1 MRKLQYS
8 ELRQLRVHS
17 TNTTHWGEPLHKLTV
32 WYNSK
37 ILWQKWSI
45 YTTDSKNPE
54 NPENVESGWK
64 SGSGIPE
71 KKFFLKFFFFN
82 CEQFLLNTFLS
93 EMIIYPKKMCFLPK
107 KVCFLYF
114 SCSPPSSTRPN
125 CLYNLCS
132 KSGQKIDQE
141 FDFAQ
146 SPPTIFFR
154 EKTGSGKSGK
164 NPDMKFLIFWVRFW
178 ERTL

>member
-1 MRKLQYS
+1 M
-8 ELRQLRVHS
+8 
-17 TNTTHWGEPLHKLTV
+17 
-32 WYNSK
+32 
-37 ILWQKWSI
+37 
-45 YTTDSKNPE
+45 DSK

-71 KKFFLKFFFFN
+71 KNFFLKFFFFN

-93 EMIIYPKKMCFLPK
+93 KMIIYPKKICFLPK

-114 SCSPPSSTRPN
+114 SCSPHSSTRPN

-132 KSGQKIDQE
+132 KSGQKIGKE

-146 SPPTIFFR
+146 VRPLFF
-154 EKTGSGKSGK
+154 SGKKPDPENPGK
-164 NPDMKFLIFWVRFW
+164 IRIWNSVNFWTEIAIWPFKMDVY
-178 ERTL
+178 E